1 MTPVHNQTLDGE
13 FVLCFLL
20 CRSWQSMLQS
30 VAGTAPIVQQKLC
43 CASQSTMA
51 SAPRQPFP
59 CKGPSRPGRFCI
71 PFTDAKPARE
81 MHMRRNLLHG
91 DGRKNCGWRVDL
103 RLDSMDIIKIFPCGN
118 YYRKSYRT
126 LKLFIVH
133 IKRRSYI
140 ICDIGTIFIILKSIL
155 IILVYIF

>member
-1 MTPVHNQTLDGE
+1 MPSPREH
-13 FVLCFLL
+13 CFTTVSIITRKSDLSDAWRQYDEDQ
-20 CRSWQSMLQS
+20 CAQSPKKIRCVRCVPS
-30 VAGTAPIVQQKLC
+30 VRCGLV
-43 CASQSTMA
+43 CAYL
-51 SAPRQPFP
+51 
-59 CKGPSRPGRFCI
+59 KGPSRPGRFCI

-103 RLDSMDIIKIFPCGN
+103 RLDSVDIIKISPCGN

-133 IKRRSYI
+133 IKLRSYI
-140 ICDIGTIFIILKSIL
+140 NCDIGTIFIILKSIL
-155 IILVYIF
+155 IFLVYIF